1 MVINMGQFG
10 QFLTSRPAGREAY
23 LAARS
28 YTIPKDYTSKIE
40 LDFSA
45 VTVLTPSWIDEFLRG
60 LIEEYGND
68 NIKVLP
74 SDNSS
79 VQMALKAVES
89 I

>member
-1 MVINMGQFG
+1 MVINMSQFG

-28 YTIPKDYTSKIE
+28 YTIPKDYASDIE
-40 LDFSA
+40 LDFSE

-79 VQMALKAVES
+79 VQMALKALEN
-89 I
+89 

>member
-28 YTIPKDYTSKIE
+28 YTIPKDYASDIE
-40 LDFSA
+40 LDFSE

-79 VQMALKAVES
+79 VQMALKALEN
-89 I
+89 